1 MEKKNLEFRE
11 LLLKEFILRIVKNI
25 TPAQLQEHSPEI
37 PNNFIQQPQIQT
49 MPIQHPPTQTM
60 QVQQMPQIPQ
70 PQRFVPRISNQ
81 RFALRPQGPVSNQMF
96 RSQQITPSS
105 TFFQTPRQR
114 PPQLPPPPQQAKE
127 IPNLAFGK
135 LGNIIRDPSVISIEC
150 QGAGKPILVNRS
162 GIIQATPVVLTK
174 EEIKAT
180 IDEISEKTRIPV
192 TTGVFKAAIGGFII
206 TAVISEYVGTRFVI
220 QKRMPRYG

>member
-1 MEKKNLEFRE
+1 MEKKAPEFRE

-25 TPAQLQEHSPEI
+25 TPSPLKEPAQEI
-37 PNNFIQQPQIQT
+37 PNRLVQQIPLQNTPAKSMQT
-49 MPIQHPPTQTM
+49 IPI
-60 QVQQMPQIPQ
+60 QQMPQVPQ
-70 PQRFVPRISNQ
+70 PQRFFPHPSNQ
-81 RFALRPQGPVSNQMF
+81 RFVPRPQMPISNQMF
-96 RSQQITPSS
+96 RSQQITPTN
-105 TFFQTPRQR
+105 TFFQTPSQR

-135 LGNIIRDPSVISIEC
+135 LGNIVRDPSVISIEC
-150 QGAGKPILVNRS
+150 QGQGKPILVNRS
-162 GIIQATPVVLTK
+162 GIIQATQIVLTK

-220 QKRMPRYG
+220 QKRMPNYYR

>member
-25 TPAQLQEHSPEI
+25 TPAQLPEHSREI

-49 MPIQHPPTQTM
+49 MQF
-60 QVQQMPQIPQ
+60 QQMPQVPQ
-70 PQRFVPRISNQ
+70 SQRFAPRISNQ
-81 RFALRPQGPVSNQMF
+81 RFTPHPQRPISNQMF
-96 RSQQITPSS
+96 RSQQINPSS

-114 PPQLPPPPQQAKE
+114 PPQVPPPPQQAKE

-150 QGAGKPILVNRS
+150 QGSGKPILVNRS